1 MLRSSVA
8 PGRQLLLSSARQRT
22 APQWLSRAGASSR
35 LSGQRFFADS
45 KPPTTAAPTPATPS
59 SDSVVPP
66 ETVPKPSA
74 SEQGSEIPTPSPPA
88 RKGGRFRRFL
98 LYLLLTSGFAYGG
111 GVFLALKFDNFHDF
125 FTEYIPY
132 GEESV
137 LYFEERDFYRR
148 FPNTLRNQNRL
159 PSSPRDEGNK
169 ITIPSKSGLTSKV
182 AEEQTSG
189 TDVSQKGPHMSANA
203 AQKSSEAQIKAA
215 SAKPEE
221 KTATV
226 VKAKETKAAKEEAP
240 KAAEKKEE
248 PRQPAL
254 PAITPLEFAHVNEG
268 DEAIVQELVKTFND
282 MITVISA
289 DENSGKFS
297 APVAKAKEEL
307 QKVGE
312 KIIAVREEAR
322 RAAKEEID
330 QAHATF
336 DESARELI
344 RRFDEMRASD
354 AAQYREEFEA
364 EREKLAYAYQEKI
377 RTELQRA
384 QEVAE
389 QRLKNELVEQ
399 AIELNRKYLHEVKEL
414 VEREREGRLSK
425 LNELTANVSELEKLT
440 SGWRDVI
447 DSNLKTQQLQVAVD
461 AVRSVLERSA
471 VPRPFV
477 RELVAVKEL
486 AAEDPVVD
494 AAIASINPTA
504 YQRGIPSTSQII
516 ERFRRVADEVR
527 KASLLPEDA
536 GIASHAASFVLSK
549 VMFKKDAVA
558 GSDDVESVLCRTE
571 SLLEEGNLDA
581 AAREMNSL
589 KGWAKILSKDW
600 LGDVRRVLEVKQ
612 ALEVILTISYESS
625 CLLSL
630 ADDTP
635 FLSRGTDHLVTIALM
650 SPKADESTLPSPHL
664 PRTDETRSQL
674 PLRFNTSNDISDRRK
689 GLQMDEGQPSGELE
703 GSTLGSSSRDGE
715 KGGRSQRRTPSSGG
729 FLVDSSFLPRSKSL
743 RTSHY
748 RPRRSESDRKE
759 KREAPEPDLVVPK
772 KRSRFPWIR
781 SKEPKTSQADQ
792 TEATAPEETSAAS
805 RVEQDAASQESH
817 TEATESQAP
826 VGLDRDSLQIVN
838 LALNLSES
846 RKRNSLGRSASTRL
860 SGGKWNLS
868 TVNDLGHGGPQN
880 GRNAMQ
886 TLGDDR
892 IRTVG
897 ANQLGLP
904 SIHAPSSVASLLPQS
919 AGSEALP
926 QGFSE
931 STLARAEKARR
942 HFELF
947 SEYLRLL
954 PSLPPLARVDSH
966 TTDSASF
973 DGSSHPSSRVYNPL
987 QCIRNRKVRFRERC
1001 AIDTGAEGWYDTEK
1015 VHQWVDSVE
1024 AQHSQHKHSPLE
1036 CLQLPSFHSC
1046 RETKPCEEVD
1056 EADYLAVSPPSSLRR
1071 ASRASSV
1078 KARRPRS
1085 DWIIG
1090 PAEFLADA
1098 AWIEQGKNKSKI
1110 VDRDGNHLYPDP
1122 SILITPDA
1130 NQATTGHPEQLQDNR
1145 MSLDSEHPISRT
1157 SLSDARSGLATE
1169 FKRVGRGR
1177 RRHRFRSS
1185 GRSGHGSDVAGKG
1198 TGSKRHKLG
1207 LLSSSSSSISS
1218 ADGRLYRHSPMYNAL
1233 SSERDASPL
1242 PDATRLRASGAVSE
1256 EDDSAVDTRLTPTH
1270 DTFPRYKSGRSPAWA
1285 LSEGK
1290 RSSVSSIPS
1299 VDDRYDP
1306 LTNLATAESRSPE
1319 LHAQVGVFPSI
1330 AANLSPPSSRSP
1342 SPSKGRFSRA
1352 IGSRH
1357 ERSKSNIRAKDVAD
1371 DSPLDLAA
1379 LRKDSLSAHLEDIP
1393 HASRLEPSPIPDRV
1407 SSLYQED
1414 QSRIHSQNC
1423 KDALQPESKLRGI
1436 FKGPGKIA
1444 EKVGNEMSKVGD
1456 LILKKDT
1463 FPHSRRSSVSSTS
1476 SSDSNSLDNL
1486 EEARGDKVSGA
1497 KSLLRRFPTFT
1508 DDASRASRKNL
1519 EKLNAK
1525 NNVSSAGQEEHRLS
1539 EYNSPPRPGADASTV
1554 DPPREAGGFSTSLHA
1569 PIARHE
1575 KLRFGP
1581 ELHTVREQFKRGNIK
1596 DAGVPFSLTRPPVT
1610 GLAQAR
1616 ADTTSCSQERR
1627 PKLSNQSRSW
1637 SISNRSLSTSLV
1649 VGVPGKREVER
1660 TRALLLSS
1668 GIKARE
1674 ITRRADCVRHPPP
1687 DFLRRAFD
1695 METPI
1700 PQVTRL
1706 YEHEVAAQGLLRR
1719 FEKTHSLFQQSMDN
1733 FSGSISSPLK
1743 SQLSRLED
1751 IVNDTISPRVQAAT
1765 QDAEDLSIQLNTTS
1779 TLASGGAIAGCAGY
1793 GARDS

>member
-66 ETVPKPSA
+66 ESVPKPSP
-74 SEQGSEIPTPSPPA
+74 SEQGSEIPTPPPPA

-159 PSSPRDEGNK
+159 ISSPRDEGNK

-182 AEEQTSG
+182 AEEETSG

-203 AQKSSEAQIKAA
+203 AQKSSEAQVKAA
-215 SAKPEE
+215 SAKPED
-221 KTATV
+221 KTTAV

-254 PAITPLEFAHVNEG
+254 SAITPLEFAHVNEG

-297 APVAKAKEEL
+297 TPVAKAKEEL

-344 RRFDEMRASD
+344 RRFEEMRATD
-354 AAQYREEFEA
+354 AAQYREEFES

-571 SLLEEGNLDA
+571 SLLEEGNIDA
-581 AAREMNSL
+581 AAREMNGL

-612 ALEVILTISYESS
+612 ALEIFFLCTLYRAGES
-625 CLLSL
+625 
-630 ADDTP
+630 
-635 FLSRGTDHLVTIALM
+635 LM
-650 SPKADESTLPSPHL
+650 SPKADESYPPSP
-664 PRTDETRSQL
+664 PMPKTDESQSEL
-674 PLRFNTSNDISDRRK
+674 PLRSNTSNDISDRRK
-689 GLQMDEGQPSGELE
+689 GLHMNEEQPSGELE
-703 GSTLGSSSRDGE
+703 GSTLGSSSRDGD

-743 RTSHY
+743 GTSHY

-781 SKEPKTSQADQ
+781 SKEPKVSPVDQ
-792 TEATAPEETSAAS
+792 TEAPAPEEIPAS
-805 RVEQDAASQESH
+805 SLVEQDAESQESH
-817 TEATESQAP
+817 TKATESQAP

-846 RKRNSLGRSASTRL
+846 RKRNSLGRSSSNRL
-860 SGGKWNLS
+860 SGGKWTLS
-868 TVNDLGHGGPQN
+868 TVNDLGHG
-880 GRNAMQ
+880 
-886 TLGDDR
+886 DDR
-892 IRTVG
+892 TRLVG
-897 ANQLGLP
+897 ANHLGLP
-904 SIHAPSSVASLLPQS
+904 PTHAPSSVASLLPHS
-919 AGSEALP
+919 AGSETLP

-947 SEYLRLL
+947 SAYLRLL

-966 TTDSASF
+966 TSDSASF

-987 QCIRNRKVRFRERC
+987 QCIRNRK
-1001 AIDTGAEGWYDTEK
+1001 GWYDTEK
-1015 VHQWVDSVE
+1015 VHQWVDSVA
-1024 AQHSQHKHSPLE
+1024 AQHSKHKHSPLE
-1036 CLQLPSFHSC
+1036 SLQLPSFHSS
-1046 RETKPCEEVD
+1046 
-1056 EADYLAVSPPSSLRR
+1056 DYLAVSPPSSLRR
-1071 ASRASSV
+1071 ASRAN
-1078 KARRPRS
+1078 
-1085 DWIIG
+1085 WIIG
-1090 PAEFLADA
+1090 PAEFLSDA
-1098 AWIEQGKNKSKI
+1098 AWVEEGKNKSKI
-1110 VDRDGNHLYPDP
+1110 VDKDGNYLYPDP

-1130 NQATTGHPEQLQDNR
+1130 GQATTGPQEQLQDYR
-1145 MSLDSEHPISRT
+1145 MSLDSEHPTSRT

-1177 RRHRFRSS
+1177 RRH
-1185 GRSGHGSDVAGKG
+1185 SDVAGKV

-1218 ADGRLYRHSPMYNAL
+1218 ADGRLYRYSPMHNAFP
-1233 SSERDASPL
+1233 SQRDASPL
-1242 PDATRLRASGAVSE
+1242 PDASYLRASGALS

-1270 DTFPRYKSGRSPAWA
+1270 DTFPQ
-1285 LSEGK
+1285 GK

-1306 LTNLATAESRSPE
+1306 LTNLATAESRSPD

-1371 DSPLDLAA
+1371 DSSLDSAA
-1379 LRKDSLSAHLEDIP
+1379 LRKDSLSAHLEGIS
-1393 HASRLEPSPIPDRV
+1393 HAGRLEPSPIPDRV

-1414 QSRIHSQNC
+1414 QPRIHSQTR

-1456 LILKKDT
+1456 LILKKDNLA
-1463 FPHSRRSSVSSTS
+1463 HSRRSSVSSTS
-1476 SSDSNSLDNL
+1476 SSDSNPLDDL

-1508 DDASRASRKNL
+1508 DDANRASRKNP

-1525 NNVSSAGQEEHRLS
+1525 SNVSSAGQDRLEEHRPS
-1539 EYNSPPRPGADASTV
+1539 EYSSPPRSGADASTV
-1554 DPPREAGGFSTSLHA
+1554 DPQREAGGFTTSLHA
-1569 PIARHE
+1569 PVARHE

-1616 ADTTSCSQERR
+1616 ADTTSSSQERR
-1627 PKLSNQSRSW
+1627 PRLSNQSRSW

-1674 ITRRADCVRHPPP
+1674 ITRRADSVRHPPP

-1695 METPI
+1695 MEAPI

-1706 YEHEVAAQGLLRR
+1706 YEYDVAAQGLLGR
-1719 FEKTHSLFQQSMDN
+1719 FEKTHNLFQQSMDN
-1733 FSGSISSPLK
+1733 FSGSVSLPLK

-1751 IVNDTISPRVQAAT
+1751 IVNGTISPRVQAAT

-1779 TLASGGAIAGCAGY
+1779 TLAGSGGAIAGCAGY
-1793 GARDS
+1793 GALDL